1 MSQEGK
7 KDIQEIQNGII
18 QECSIVSKCFF
29 RLSKFFEQLGI
40 LNKEKQN
47 NNALKE
53 NNDNLDNLPSNF
65 NSINNSENLNSEE
78 TSKKKSKES
87 PKENKI
93 EEKNKLV
100 NDEIVPN
107 PPPNRQKKQKE
118 IKYLKKISSEKK
130 NSQQK
135 NLNDKHEKKI
145 NNSSNSLLRKKK
157 KLNNHIQNKKIKKDK
172 PLKDIGYGR
181 VLPVICYKGDIKIH
195 GYKVQVKYYNSFYSL
210 GPFED
215 YKFSYELKLYLLNEL
230 SNFHCT
236 KENYEKVIENVFKE
250 IEASIY
256 EEHPKLSQKPK
267 DENKNIGNV
276 EN

>member
-87 PKENKI
+87 LKENKI
-93 EEKNKLV
+93 EEKNKSV

-118 IKYLKKISSEKK
+118 IKY
-130 NSQQK
+130 
-135 NLNDKHEKKI
+135 
-145 NNSSNSLLRKKK
+145 
-157 KLNNHIQNKKIKKDK
+157 
-172 PLKDIGYGR
+172 
-181 VLPVICYKGDIKIH
+181 
-195 GYKVQVKYYNSFYSL
+195 
-210 GPFED
+210 
-215 YKFSYELKLYLLNEL
+215 
-230 SNFHCT
+230 
-236 KENYEKVIENVFKE
+236 
-250 IEASIY
+250 
-256 EEHPKLSQKPK
+256 
-267 DENKNIGNV
+267 
-276 EN
+276 

>member
-40 LNKEKQN
+40 LNKEKN
-47 NNALKE
+47 NNNPLIE
-53 NNDNLDNLPSNF
+53 NNNNLENLGSNYIS
-65 NSINNSENLNSEE
+65 NNNSENLNSEDNNIP
-78 TSKKKSKES
+78 KKKI
-87 PKENKI
+87 KENKT
-93 EEKNKLV
+93 EENNKSENEEV
-100 NDEIVPN
+100 VSNSNI
-107 PPPNRQKKQKE
+107 NRPKKQKE
-118 IKYLKKISSEKK
+118 NKYLKKTKD
-130 NSQQK
+130 SQQK
-135 NLNDKHEKKI
+135 NISDKNEKKI
-145 NNSSNSLLRKKK
+145 NEDSHSNLRKKRKLINHNQK
-157 KLNNHIQNKKIKKDK
+157 KKNKKDK

-276 EN
+276 ENKV